1 MRWLI
6 YLLDQAN
13 QLNES
18 VWFNVAPE
26 FLLSQFVMIGLIN

>member
-6 YLLDQAN
+6 YLLDQSD

-26 FLLSQFVMIGLIN
+26 FLLSTICNDQFN